1 MKRFARSVTRS
12 VTLGVAM
19 IVASL
24 HVGCADAPPTAPA
37 TSSAAMQTVRLP
49 DPGARGITVM
59 TRNLFLGGDIL
70 SLAQPSPLPIPVRT
84 AQLWAEIQASNFP
97 ERAGAIARE
106 FAAASPL
113 LVGLQEVPIYR
124 IDPSGDAAFG
134 GTTQATVV
142 ALDFL
147 AILQDSLAALGLD
160 YRVVAV
166 QELTDVELPVL
177 TSAGPPPTFIDVR
190 YTDRE
195 VILARADVPT
205 SDPESGVYG
214 ARLTTTVGGVTISAL
229 RGWVSTEATW
239 GGVTFRFVSTHL
251 ETDGAAPVQEAQAR
265 ELLAELAGE
274 TLPVILVGDFNS
286 EADRSSTATYGILVD
301 DGGFVDVWPEANRRS
316 PGYTS
321 PLPSSLFGPANL
333 HQRIDLILVRQN
345 ATASPRA
352 GIVGGVHADVVG
364 EEPGDRTASGRWP
377 SDHAGVVA
385 IIRLPKGQSVVASR

>member
-1 MKRFARSVTRS
+1 MQRTSCAFVRSAAVGA
-12 VTLGVAM
+12 TL
-19 IVASL
+19 VASAL
-24 HVGCADAPPTAPA
+24 LVGCADAPPTAPLVA
-37 TSSAAMQTVRLP
+37 SPSAAVRLP

-59 TRNLFLGGDIL
+59 TRNLYLGGDIL

-84 AQLWAEIQASNFP
+84 AQLWAQIQASDFP

-106 FAAASPL
+106 IAEADPL
-113 LVGLQEVPIYR
+113 LVGLQEVPVYR
-124 IDPSGDAAFG
+124 IDPTGDAAFG
-134 GTTQATVV
+134 GTTPATVV

-147 AILQDSLAALGLD
+147 ATLQDSLAALGLD
-160 YRVVAV
+160 YRVAAV

-177 TSAGPPPTFIDVR
+177 TSFGPPPTFIDVR

-195 VILARADVPT
+195 VILARGDVPT
-205 SDPESGVYG
+205 GDAESGVYD
-214 ARLTTTVGGVTISAL
+214 ARLSMTISGITISAL
-229 RGWVSTEATW
+229 RGWVSVEATW
-239 GGVTFRFVSTHL
+239 GGVAFRFVSTHL

-265 ELLAELAGE
+265 ELLAVLGDEA
-274 TLPVILVGDFNS
+274 LPAILVGDFNS
-286 EADRSSTATYGILVD
+286 EADRSSTDTYAILVD
-301 DGGFVDVWPEANRRS
+301 EGGFHDVWPEAHRKD

-333 HQRIDLILVRQN
+333 HQRIDLIFVRQP
-345 ATASPRA
+345 AKASPAA

-385 IIRLPKGQSVVASR
+385 IIRLPKGQPNVARR

>member
-1 MKRFARSVTRS
+1 MAHRERPLR
-12 VTLGVAM
+12 LVA
-19 IVASL
+19 ALCATSSL
-24 HVGCADAPPTAPA
+24 LAGCADAPPTAPA
-37 TSSAAMQTVRLP
+37 TAASAVVQAVRLP

-59 TRNLFLGGDIL
+59 TRNLYLGGDIL

-84 AQLWAEIQASNFP
+84 AMLWGQIQASNFP

-106 FAAASPL
+106 IAAASPL

-124 IDPSGDAAFG
+124 VQSPGDAAFG
-134 GTTQATVV
+134 GTVPATAV
-142 ALDFL
+142 ALDFV

-160 YRVVAV
+160 YRVAASRT
-166 QELTDVELPVL
+166 LTDVELPVL
-177 TSAGPPPTFIDVR
+177 TSAGPPPSFIDVR

-205 SDPESGVYG
+205 RNPESGVYD
-214 ARLTTTVGGVTISAL
+214 ARLSMSISGITVTAL

-251 ETDGAAPVQEAQAR
+251 ETDGAAPIQEAQAS
-265 ELLAELAGE
+265 ELIAVLDAE

-286 EADRSSTATYGILVD
+286 EADRSTTATYGLLVD
-301 DGGFVDVWPEANRRS
+301 EGGFLDVWPEANRRS

-321 PLPSSLFGPANL
+321 PLPASLFGPANL
-333 HQRIDLILVRQN
+333 HQRIDLILVRQPTRS
-345 ATASPRA
+345 APAA

-385 IIRLPKGQSVVASR
+385 IIRLPRGQSAIARR